1 MIDSHTDLCV
11 RLNEIDKQVKTDLQ
25 QIRSHLIQAQR
36 GVDEARERIKRVS
49 DLIATLNSLRNT
61 ICKMEEKDD

>member
-25 QIRSHLIQAQR
+25 QIRSHLVQAQK
-36 GVDEARERIKRVS
+36 GVDRAQERIKRVS
-49 DLIATLNSLRNT
+49 DLIATLN
-61 ICKMEEKDD
+61 

>member
-1 MIDSHTDLCV
+1 MINNHTDLCV

-25 QIRSHLIQAQR
+25 QIRSHLVQAQR
-36 GVDEARERIKRVS
+36 GVDKARERIKRVS

-61 ICKMEEKDD
+61 ICKMEEKED